1 MFTDDWQ
8 PKHNHDLIFRENDSG
23 FIVRNTRTKQ
33 TFTIG
38 KIEYQII
45 QNLDGSKKI
54 GELYQLFDNFFT
66 ASQFERYLLLLSS
79 KNLLE
84 QSEQTKNRFDVL
96 KILLP
101 ITKNFHFLKK
111 GRVSQIL
118 SHIIL
123 SGIFILGITL
133 FILRGYLEEIVTHT
147 MSANYFRWDTIIL
160 YLFEIFIIGILHESS
175 HAILMINSGGSVFEM
190 GIGLNHFNPVFYVDI
205 TGIKH
210 IKDKY
215 KRLQIWFAGISSQ
228 MIFLGIGLLLEYQ
241 FGFGNYAIFLWNTI
255 NIGMIFLN
263 LTFLIKLDGYYILC
277 ELLDEHNLR
286 EKSLS
291 YVFELFRSNNQVF
304 DLTNL
309 TIGVIDM
316 LYLPI
321 FIINTMNFI
330 ITRQFSNFVN
340 SYHFIINYIL
350 PCFIIILIIV
360 MIIRRRRRASIL
372 S

>member
-8 PKHNHDLIFRENDSG
+8 PKHHSDLIFREDDSG
-23 FIVRNTRTKQ
+23 FIVRNTITKQ

-45 QNLDGSKKI
+45 QKLDGRKKI
-54 GELYQLFDNFFT
+54 GELYHLFDHVFT
-66 ASQFERYLLLLSS
+66 ASQFERYLLLLST
-79 KNLLE
+79 KGLLE
-84 QSEQTKNRFDVL
+84 DSEQTKIKFDIL

-111 GRVSQIL
+111 GSISQVL
-118 SHIIL
+118 SNAIL
-123 SGIFILGITL
+123 SGVFILGFSL
-133 FILRGYLEEIVTHT
+133 FILREHLSEIVTHI
-147 MSANYFRWDTIIL
+147 MSENYFRWDTIVL
-160 YLFEIFIIGILHESS
+160 YLFEIFIIGILHECS

-210 IKDKY
+210 IKDKS

-228 MIFLGIGLLLEYQ
+228 MIFLGVGLLLEYQ
-241 FGFGNYAIFLWNTI
+241 FGFDNYAIFLWNTI

-263 LTFLIKLDGYYILC
+263 LSFLIKLDGYYILC
-277 ELLDEHNLR
+277 ELLDEPNLR
-286 EKSLS
+286 EKSKS
-291 YVFELFRSNNQVF
+291 YVFELVRPNKQIF
-304 DLTNL
+304 NL
-309 TIGVIDM
+309 IEFTMGVIDR

-330 ITRQFSNFVN
+330 ITRQFPIFATG
-340 SYHFIINYIL
+340 YQ
-350 PCFIIILIIV
+350 
-360 MIIRRRRRASIL
+360 
-372 S
+372 